1 MSDPTVTV
9 ILPVYNGENYVRFAI
24 ESVLNQTIRDLEL
37 VVVDD
42 GSTDSTPEIIASY
55 GSPVRYVRQENTG
68 VAGAFNHGLR
78 LAQGKYISW
87 LSHDDIFHPQ
97 KLEKQLEALRTLD
110 SPGICYTD
118 IESIDSEGRVVT
130 EYKLPEYVRGE
141 TLRHVLT
148 GGPICSACYSLMY
161 DRRCIEEAGT
171 YSVELRY
178 TQDVDMLSRLVRRF
192 PLLHIAEPLMQVRD
206 HATRAIHTDAW
217 KREVPRFFHSRLAST
232 PFEELFPEHGERAT
246 KSQRSLGFRTLGDI
260 LSTQPEP
267 IRGVAF
273 SQYRRAWREDPSFT
287 PVLARRIARLWWLR
301 FRAKS

>member
-24 ESVLNQTIRDLEL
+24 ESVLNQTVKDLEL

-55 GSPVRYVRQENTG
+55 GPPLRYVRQENTG

-87 LSHDDIFHPQ
+87 LSHDDIFQPT
-97 KLEKQLEALRTLD
+97 KLEKQLEALRKLD

-141 TLRHVLT
+141 TLRRVLT

-161 DRRCIEEAGT
+161 DRRCIEQAGT

-178 TQDVDMLSRLVRRF
+178 TQDVDMLSRLVRHF
-192 PLLHIAEPLMQVRD
+192 PLLHVPEPLMQVRE
-206 HATRAIHTDAW
+206 HATRAIHTDGW
-217 KREVPRFFHSRLAST
+217 KREVDKFFRSRLAST
-232 PFEELFPEHGERAT
+232 PFAELFPEHGEAAT
-246 KSQRSLGFRTLGDI
+246 KSQRSLGFRWLGDI

-267 IRGVAF
+267 IRAVAF
-273 SQYRRAWREDPSFT
+273 SQYRRAWVEDPSFT

-301 FRAKS
+301 FRER